1 MKCSVVRELD
11 RLDDFLKQKGQ
22 LHSAVVQGL
31 DLSQADI
38 DWMRLDFYGAV
49 FLGCHFPTEIT
60 ADFLIDKGAVV
71 FPRFTN
77 LPYDPFRN
85 RLYTRDE
92 LMAGWTYKE
101 DFSLDIKI
109 YDHYVK
115 MGKSKSNVLESLAQ
129 RIHDHAIDDGLS
141 DLLEGRIEEGGVKKV
156 IGILGGHGTSRVD
169 EFYKKVVYSARD
181 LSRKG
186 YFIASGGGPGI
197 MEASN
202 LGAWL
207 VDVDD
212 DGVEAVIEVL
222 SAAPVYTDD
231 GYIEAAQKVL
241 RMHPDGG
248 SSVAIPTW
256 FYGHE
261 PSNMFSKHVAKYFS
275 NSIREDGLLE
285 IAHYGVIFAPGS
297 AGTTQEIFMDAAQN
311 HYVTFGFVS
320 PMAFLGK
327 ERYERETML
336 YPCLKQLA
344 YGNEYAD
351 MLCLSDEVDEIVEFF
366 ENNPPIQIV

>member
-1 MKCSVVRELD
+1 
-11 RLDDFLKQKGQ
+11 
-22 LHSAVVQGL
+22 
-31 DLSQADI
+31 
-38 DWMRLDFYGAV
+38 
-49 FLGCHFPTEIT
+49 
-60 ADFLIDKGAVV
+60 
-71 FPRFTN
+71 
-77 LPYDPFRN
+77 
-85 RLYTRDE
+85 
-92 LMAGWTYKE
+92 
-101 DFSLDIKI
+101 
-109 YDHYVK
+109 
-115 MGKSKSNVLESLAQ
+115 
-129 RIHDHAIDDGLS
+129 
-141 DLLEGRIEEGGVKKV
+141 
-156 IGILGGHGTSRVD
+156 
-169 EFYKKVVYSARD
+169 
-181 LSRKG
+181 
-186 YFIASGGGPGI
+186 

-212 DGVEAVIEVL
+212 DGVEAVLEVL

-311 HYVTFGFVS
+311 HYVTFGFIS

-344 YGNEYAD
+344 YGKKYAD